1 VNGTIDKE
9 YDPAS
14 RLDFLSFAFSVPE
27 PYNEVVVG
35 SRGIPMSTRKIA
47 YNIIFNSLMKVVTT
61 VVLSLVSIRLITGYL
76 GKEGF
81 GDYATILAFFA
92 FFSAI
97 ADLGIGSITAREISR
112 EGADESGILG
122 RVASLRIVSS
132 LAVFLLIPLFLPF
145 SSYALPVKIGIWI
158 AAGTTVF
165 STFSIFLNSIFQK
178 NIAMDRIAMVEFMG
192 KIVQVT
198 AVYAVVIFH
207 LGFLGI
213 ASTLVISLS
222 FNALTAFVLSRKYAK
237 FRFVMDIPFW
247 KRFLY
252 DSLPLGG
259 SAIIT
264 FFYFK
269 MDTILLS
276 FIKGSAA
283 VGTYSVAYKVMENL
297 TFFPA
302 LLAGLILPL
311 LSRALSVDRN
321 RFRDIADTTFRVFSI
336 IAIPIVLGGVFF
348 SEQIIAIV
356 SGSGFQD
363 SVPVLELLILSLIFI
378 FFGNFFNMILI
389 VGNHQKEQMKV
400 LFVVAI
406 SNIVANLI
414 LIPRFS
420 YVGAAWTSL
429 GTECMVAALTGI
441 LTFRLLRYRP
451 SFEKIGRVMLSA
463 LAMGGILVL
472 TRPFPFVVSGFLSVF
487 TYLGALFVLRAVSSA
502 EIAGLFSKRSERES
516 VFVEEVL

>member
-1 VNGTIDKE
+1 
-9 YDPAS
+9 
-14 RLDFLSFAFSVPE
+14 
-27 PYNEVVVG
+27 
-35 SRGIPMSTRKIA
+35 MSTRKIA

-92 FFSAI
+92 FFSAL

-122 RVASLRIVSS
+122 RVASLRIASS
-132 LAVFLLIPLFLPF
+132 LVVFLLVPLFLPF
-145 SSYALPVKIGIWI
+145 FSYSTPVKIGIWI
-158 AAGTTVF
+158 AAGTIVF

-178 NIAMDRIAMVEFMG
+178 NIAMDRIAMVEFIG
-192 KIVQVT
+192 KIVQVM
-198 AVYAVVIFH
+198 AVYAVVTFH

-213 ASTLVISLS
+213 ASTLIISIS
-222 FNALTAFVLSRKYAK
+222 FNALTAFVLSRKYVT
-237 FRFVMDIPFW
+237 FRFVSDIPFW
-247 KRFLY
+247 KRFLH

-259 SAIIT
+259 TAIIT

-276 FIKGSAA
+276 VIKGSEA

-311 LSRALSVDRN
+311 LSRALSVDKN

-336 IAIPIVLGGVFF
+336 IAIPIVLGGIFF
-348 SEQIIAIV
+348 SQQIITIV

-363 SVPVLELLILSLIFI
+363 SIPVLELLILSLIFI
-378 FFGNFFNMILI
+378 FFGSFFNMILI
-389 VGNHQKEQMKV
+389 VGNHQKELMKA
-400 LFVVAI
+400 LLVVAI
-406 SNIVANLI
+406 LNIVANLI

-420 YVGAAWTSL
+420 YLGAAWTSL
-429 GTECMVAALTGI
+429 GTECMVALLTGI
-441 LTFRLLRYRP
+441 LTFRLLQYRP
-451 SFEKIGRVMLSA
+451 SFEKAGRVALSA
-463 LAMGGILVL
+463 LCMGGMLFL
-472 TRPFPFVVSGFLSVF
+472 MRSLPFIFSGFLSIF
-487 TYLGALFVLRAVSSA
+487 AYLGALFILKAVSSA
-502 EIAGLFSKRSERES
+502 EVAGLFSKQSERES
-516 VFVEEVL
+516 AFVEEIL